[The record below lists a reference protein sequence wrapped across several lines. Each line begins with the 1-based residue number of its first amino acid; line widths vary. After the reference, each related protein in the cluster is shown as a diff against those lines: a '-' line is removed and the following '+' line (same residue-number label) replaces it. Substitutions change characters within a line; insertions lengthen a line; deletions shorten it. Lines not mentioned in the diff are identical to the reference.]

1 MKVIVNISRLL
12 VGILFI
18 FSGLIKANDPVGF
31 AIKLEEY
38 YEIFASEGGLLR
50 IFEWHIILESVVFQ
64 AALICVVE
72 VALGVLLL
80 LGMWKKSVTWLLF
93 LMIAFF
99 TILTGYSAV
108 TGKVTDCGCF
118 GDAIPLTPWQSFYK
132 DIVLLVLILILFTYK
147 KHIQRFL
154 PAVPSFVLAFA
165 ATAFSVWVANTAI
178 KYDVFIDF
186 RPYKAGNNISALMA
200 IPEDA
205 EPPVVEM
212 QYIYTNKNTQE
223 EEVVKIRSNQN
234 DFDKLVPFSDTIV
247 WKFKER
253 NDRIIDPGFVPEI
266 SDFAVIDEYDND
278 ITDKVLSYS
287 DYMIMVV
294 SPGLD
299 KTHKPAWEAV
309 NSLQRSAEE
318 AGIFTFG
325 LVASGRTEIDKFRHN
340 HQTAFSFYMGDQKVC
355 LAIARTNP
363 AVVLLKQGTVI
374 AKWPW
379 REIPDFNSMKE
390 LYFPDRENT
399 AVLFN
404 PSAAEGTMFNPG
416 EDISYQLANSIEP
429 YNEFFMMDEQGDDKA
444 ASFIAESDTVFLVII
459 NKLSGLTNSEYS
471 MMDPLLQTLRK
482 NGSYYAVLS
491 SSSSGVVAEMSAV
504 TGLGFQHFETD
515 GEVLE
520 KIVES
525 NTGII
530 VLVGGRVAAKV
541 EGADW
546 SDLDIYFNPA
556 VD

>member
-1 MKVIVNISRLL
+1 MKAIVTVCRLL
-12 VGILFI
+12 VGVLFI

-38 YEIFASEGGLLR
+38 YEIFASGGGLLR
-50 IFEWHIILESVVFQ
+50 IFEWHLLLESVVFQ

-80 LGMWKKSVTWLLF
+80 LGMWKKTVTWLLL
-93 LMIAFF
+93 LMIVFF
-99 TILTGYSAV
+99 TILTGYAAV

-132 DIVLLVLILILFTYK
+132 DIVLLVLILILFIYK
-147 KHIQRFL
+147 KHIQRLL
-154 PAVPSFVLAFA
+154 PAIPSFVLAFA
-165 ATAFSVWVANTAI
+165 GTAFTVWVANTAV

-186 RPYKAGNNISALMA
+186 RPYKPGNNISALMA

-205 EPPVVEM
+205 DPPVVEM
-212 QYIYTNKNTQE
+212 QYIYVNKNTKA

-234 DFDKLVPFSDTIV
+234 DFNKLVPYSDTLV
-247 WKFKER
+247 WQFKER
-253 NDRIIDPGFVPEI
+253 KDKLIDPGFVPKI

-278 ITDKVLSYS
+278 ITEKILSYD

-309 NSLQRSAEE
+309 NTLQRAAEE

-325 LVASGRTEIDKFRHN
+325 FVASGRTEIDKFRHN
-340 HQTAFSFYMGDQKVC
+340 HQTAFPFYQGDQKVC

-363 AVVLLKQGTVI
+363 AIVLMKQGTVI

-379 REIPDFNSMKE
+379 REIPDFADVKAE
-390 LYFPDRENT
+390 HFPERANT
-399 AVLFN
+399 SVLFN
-404 PSAAEGTMFNPG
+404 PPAEEGALFNLG
-416 EDISYQLANSIEP
+416 EDALYRLTNSMEP
-429 YNEFFMMDEQGDDKA
+429 YNEFFLMDDSGEDKA
-444 ASFIAESDTVFLVII
+444 SAFIGERDTVFLVII
-459 NKLSGLTNSEYS
+459 NKLSGLTNSEYTL
-471 MMDPLLQTLRK
+471 MDPMLHALQS
-482 NGSYYAVLS
+482 NGSHYAVIS
-491 SSSSGVVAEMSAV
+491 SSSSSVVAEMSSV
-504 TGLGFQHFETD
+504 TGLGFPHFESD

-520 KIVES
+520 KIVSS
-525 NTGII
+525 NTGIV
-530 VLVGGRVAAKV
+530 VLIGGRVAAKV

-546 SDLDIYFNPA
+546 SEIEALINPSS
-556 VD
+556 D